1 MSYTFNDLEEL
12 KSWLNEN
19 VEEAWTAD
27 GLDEAII
34 GIVDMPGSQPV
45 ILYDKDLCVAAI
57 MRSHGCDADT
67 ATEHLE
73 FNTFG
78 AYIGPTGPAYAMLIK
93 PNGPAAEGFGIE
105 VELDKQEDE
114 NP

>member
-67 ATEHLE
+67 AVNATARSPG
-73 FNTFG
+73 FRPRARG
-78 AYIGPTGPAYAMLIK
+78 ALGVRATSRDGA
-93 PNGPAAEGFGIE
+93 G
-105 VELDKQEDE
+105 
-114 NP
+114 